1 MPADQ
6 LSGLRRTGKFLVGW
20 LWYALRVQLVRPTGG
35 AQQSA
40 DPTCFRPIL
49 SLGLFGLCHCES
61 HEGLL
66 RSLVPYVKGLQSTA
80 ERNRSRTC
88 PRPAILLP
96 ALNLARKRKI
106 PPAPG
111 ASCAPEWRDPFNL
124 NELDLIDHEV
134 HVGIGCRRVRAP
146 KSFRTPESLIRIRA
160 RSAPQRLGS
169 PQTLRS
175 PEHFEA

>member
-1 MPADQ
+1 MRA
-6 LSGLRRTGKFLVGW
+6 
-20 LWYALRVQLVRPTGG
+20 
-35 AQQSA
+35 
-40 DPTCFRPIL
+40 CFEA
-49 SLGLFGLCHCES
+49 F
-61 HEGLL
+61 
-66 RSLVPYVKGLQSTA
+66 VPYVKGLQSTA

-88 PRPAILLP
+88 PRPQFCSPHSILHAKERSRRP
-96 ALNLARKRKI
+96 R
-106 PPAPG
+106 G